1 MWYWR
6 LSSSDDETNKKENNT
21 LSALNLILIWHSYSF
36 TFILF
41 FFSYWQGGH
50 ECLNCKGSQRLKIFK
65 TLFIYFLFF
74 MERQLCFS
82 IKCFWVHC
90 SGEAIY
96 LCPCQNLPECLFQ
109 SFAFTGWTDETCCWV
124 SHLQIRF
131 LFKSDQSGIHPQPFY
146 SSTTTQSGKR
156 WRPPSISH
164 LVTFL
169 QELVQPQPFH

>member
-1 MWYWR
+1 MSVFHFSKSERLFHQIRTVSHQILKKPTPSKNITKLPHAVWYWR

-41 FFSYWQGGH
+41 FFLLARWAWVSQ
-50 ECLNCKGSQRLKIFK
+50 LQRLTTSKNIWNPFFK
-65 TLFIYFLFF
+65 LIFF
-74 MERQLCFS
+74 MEHQLCFS

-109 SFAFTGWTDETCCWV
+109 SFALNGWTDETCCWV
-124 SHLQIRF
+124 SHLQI
-131 LFKSDQSGIHPQPFY
+131 LFS
-146 SSTTTQSGKR
+146 
-156 WRPPSISH
+156 
-164 LVTFL
+164 V
-169 QELVQPQPFH
+169 